1 MFLVG
6 NKLAVQFSPNNCRLG
21 NGKAGQA
28 SSSKQGVAFKSNC
41 IGGKNSLAFTL
52 LELLVVISIIGILAA
67 ISLPAIRGF
76 GQTNAMSAANRQ
88 LLDDLAS
95 ARLRA
100 IVNRTTIYV
109 VFVPQTIDSFFSR
122 LSGKDLERATN
133 LLSGQFTSYAL
144 FARHNVGDQPGKDFP
159 RYLTPWK
166 HLPEGVFIAQSEYE
180 KVPTNIWNQ
189 ITDEH
194 FRPFAWG
201 QFPFPTAASPGFDL
215 PYIAFDAQGRVRGQR
230 DEVIALA
237 RGSIFYARDQKGR
250 LIPGQADV
258 LETPPNNSIQNSN
271 HVHVD
276 WLTGRAKVERLEV
289 K

>member
-1 MFLVG
+1 M
-6 NKLAVQFSPNNCRLG
+6 QFHSNNCGLE
-21 NGKAGQA
+21 NGKAKDA
-28 SSSKQGVAFKSNC
+28 FSSKQYVAVESNRV
-41 IGGKNSLAFTL
+41 GGKNSVAFTL
-52 LELLVVISIIGILAA
+52 IELLVVISIIGILAA
-67 ISLPAIRGF
+67 ISLPSIKEF

-95 ARLRA
+95 SRVRA

-109 VFVPQTIDSFFSR
+109 VFVPPTIETFFSK
-122 LSGKDLERATN
+122 LNGKDLERATN
-133 LLSGQFTSYAL
+133 LLSGQLTSYAL

-159 RYLTPWK
+159 RYLTSWK
-166 HLPEGVFIAQSEYE
+166 HLPEGVFIAQPEFD
-180 KVPTNIWNQ
+180 KLATNIWNQ

-201 QFPFPTAASPGFDL
+201 QFPFPTAASPLFDL

-230 DEVIALA
+230 DEVIALT

-250 LIPGQADV
+250 LIPGKADV

-271 HVHVD
+271 HVHID